1 MAYLI
6 GKIFLELGSICL
18 KVNHGSEL
26 SRFREEI
33 SEKFEDIELIT
44 LSNPG
49 HFHTDHINTLIL
61 VKNLNLNLQIW
72 HIPKLK
78 LLI

>member
-6 GKIFLELGSICL
+6 GKIFLEPGSVCL

-44 LSNPG
+44 LSNPEAFPYG
-49 HFHTDHINTLIL
+49 PYQYVDTCEKFESKLADMAHT
-61 VKNLNLNLQIW
+61 
-72 HIPKLK
+72 
-78 LLI
+78 